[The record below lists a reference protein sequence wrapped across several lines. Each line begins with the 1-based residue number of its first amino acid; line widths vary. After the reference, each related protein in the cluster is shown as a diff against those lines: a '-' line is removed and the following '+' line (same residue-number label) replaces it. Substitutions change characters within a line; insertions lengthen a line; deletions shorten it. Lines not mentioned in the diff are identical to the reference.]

1 MGNNL
6 IKGSFQLDSTKLI
19 RGGTAFSYA
28 PFELKLQ
35 LHGQVSNPYTFTIK
49 EDYKSSAITKI
60 NTHPYTEKSWT
71 TPGTYT
77 WTVPTAVTRIR
88 VAVCGGGGGA
98 TYSSSHQADG
108 SVGGTS
114 SIKLGSDILI
124 QATGGGGA
132 HLDGE
137 ADGIISSKCRVGAA
151 GSPNG
156 VAGSTNAAN
165 SNVTRGFA
173 LSFTITNGSY
183 GKGGGESSKYAF
195 TTYGGGSD
203 GYDSKT
209 VNVSQKNSLTIVVGA
224 AGTNHGLWNAD
235 PDIPPTSG
243 FVLIAYGQGIE

>member
-19 RGGTAFSYA
+19 RGTAFSYA

-132 HLDGE
+132 HLDGD
-137 ADGIISSKCRVGAA
+137 ADGIISSKCR
-151 GSPNG
+151 
-156 VAGSTNAAN
+156 
-165 SNVTRGFA
+165 
-173 LSFTITNGSY
+173 
-183 GKGGGESSKYAF
+183 
-195 TTYGGGSD
+195 
-203 GYDSKT
+203 
-209 VNVSQKNSLTIVVGA
+209 VGA